1 MEQHRPR
8 RARQAPWQR
17 RVARVAVP
25 GLLAGLAT
33 TGVVAVATGS
43 TTSSSAGSTATPSA
57 TTSAAPDT
65 VVREQGTSRSGS
77 DRPALTPAAAAD
89 AKAAAAA
96 KAKVNAKAKAKVN
109 AKAKAEAKAK
119 PKVALLPEV
128 ELPSLKVV
136 DAEYT
141 RVALNVREQADADS
155 DLITVLKSGSEVAV
169 TATTRGAWQYVA
181 YQGDGGWVK
190 KQYLVESKP
199 KPAKP
204 ASSASSAQESSRTG
218 SSSKSASPARSS
230 RSTGAVSGSTCAGG
244 SKVESG
250 LTPDA
255 VRLHRALCARFP
267 GVTAYGGVRADSLPE
282 HPSGR
287 ALDAMVSSNGLGQ
300 DIANWVRANAK
311 QLGVSEIIFAQRI
324 WTVQRGSE
332 GWRSMSDRGS
342 ASANHYDHVHVTVY
356 GNAGG

>member
-1 MEQHRPR
+1 MEQHRAR
-8 RARQAPWQR
+8 RARQAPWQQ

-25 GLLAGLAT
+25 SLLAGLAG
-33 TGVVAVATGS
+33 TGVVLAATGS
-43 TTSSSAGSTATPSA
+43 ATSRAADGTPTPTASTSP
-57 TTSAAPDT
+57 AAVT
-65 VVREQGTSRSGS
+65 REQGTSRSGA
-77 DRPALTPAAAAD
+77 DRPALTPAT
-89 AKAAAAA
+89 AAAA
-96 KAKVNAKAKAKVN
+96 KADAEAKAAAKAKADAKVE
-109 AKAKAEAKAK
+109 AAAAEKAKAK
-119 PKVALLPEV
+119 PKVPVLPEV

-136 DAEYT
+136 DTEYT

-155 DLITVLKSGSEVAV
+155 DLITVLKSGSKVSV

-181 YQGDGGWVK
+181 YDGDGGWVK

-199 KPAKP
+199 EPAKA
-204 ASSASSAQESSRTG
+204 ASSASPAKASTSTKAS
-218 SSSKSASPARSS
+218 SPAASS
-230 RSTGAVSGSTCAGG
+230 GPAGGLSGAACAGG
-244 SKVESG
+244 SKVEAG

-255 VRLHRALCARFP
+255 IRVHRAICARFP
-267 GVTAYGGVRADSLPE
+267 AVTAYGGVRADSLPE

-300 DIANWVRANAK
+300 EIANWVRANAK
-311 QLGVSEIIFAQRI
+311 QLGVSEVIFAQRI